1 MSTNCGK
8 TVYITVGVLSVIYAA
23 SLLVLYLF
31 EGNIGGRLLYPAI
44 TSGVF
49 CVFLIYMILTNSEIT
64 QRQAFSSLFITC
76 CYLIVCLL
84 ICFPNQIV
92 DRYALMYLVAIPIAV
107 IYGLRYALVAISAVF
122 VLMIISGGYN
132 LSIELQHVMYF
143 IIVCILANGKKKK
156 GLDFVAA
163 IISFLLQ
170 GILLL
175 VSGKM
180 MLFDVNLLFTE
191 AIIISINSLIILIVY
206 RLSML
211 QEQSAICNEATD
223 EMLYDATTKKEFHK
237 EEIPTEASV
246 APAVEIDYSRY
257 PFELSY
263 LIQNDCEVAKRFR
276 ENAPRAFIRALET
289 ADFARKMA
297 YSFGANSD
305 LVYAAALYH
314 DIERIYKDA
323 PSAQVVLPDYLYK
336 MIRRQ
341 IDKQAP
347 QSLEELIVLLSNHVL
362 TIHHYMEKN
371 NSKISVSK
379 VIENIFN
386 LQLKKGHIIS
396 AGISMSQ
403 YHRMR
408 NEFTQE
414 FIRYLELK
422 EGKTE

>member
-1 MSTNCGK
+1 MSTQNGK
-8 TVYITVGVLSVIYAA
+8 AVYITVSILAVIYAA
-23 SLLVLYLF
+23 LLLVLYLF

-49 CVFLIYMILTNSEIT
+49 CAFLIYMILMNSEIT
-64 QRQAFSSLFITC
+64 QRQAFSSLFVSG
-76 CYLIVCLL
+76 CYLIICLL
-84 ICFPNQIV
+84 ICFPNQIIY
-92 DRYALMYLVAIPIAV
+92 DYALLYLVALPIAV
-107 IYGLRYALVAISAVF
+107 FYGFRYAFVTISAVF
-122 VLMIISGGYN
+122 VLMLFNGGYHPFF
-132 LSIELQHVMYF
+132 ELQHAMYAL
-143 IIVCILANGKKKK
+143 IVCVLINAKRKNRQG
-156 GLDFVAA
+156 
-163 IISFLLQ
+163 FLTVLIALILQ

-180 MLFDVNLLFTE
+180 NAYSTKQFIQETV
-191 AIIISINSLIILIVY
+191 IIAINSIVIPLIY
-206 RLSML
+206 RLSVL
-211 QEQSAICNEATD
+211 QEQSALLGEEA
-223 EMLYDATTKKEFHK
+223 
-237 EEIPTEASV
+237 EELCD
-246 APAVEIDYSRY
+246 AVETNEMPHQDTVGVPKATHAVVIDYSRY

-263 LIQNDCEVAKRFR
+263 LVQKDCEVAKRFQ
-276 ENAPRAFIRALET
+276 ENAPRAFLRASET

-297 YSFGANSD
+297 YCFGANSD

-323 PSAQVVLPDYLYK
+323 PSAQVILPEYLYN
-336 MIRRQ
+336 MIQRQ
-341 IDKQAP
+341 IEKQAP
-347 QSLEELIVLLSNHVL
+347 QSMEELIVLLSNHVL
-362 TIHHYMEKN
+362 TIHHYMQKN
-371 NSKISVSK
+371 DSKISVEK

-414 FIRYLELK
+414 FIRYLQSK